1 MLFCIFFRKKNMA
14 ILFTRLITDG
24 LDVAEL
30 LSPCHLYYGK

>member
-1 MLFCIFFRKKNMA
+1 MA

-30 LSPCHLYYGK
+30 LSPCHLYYDASSG